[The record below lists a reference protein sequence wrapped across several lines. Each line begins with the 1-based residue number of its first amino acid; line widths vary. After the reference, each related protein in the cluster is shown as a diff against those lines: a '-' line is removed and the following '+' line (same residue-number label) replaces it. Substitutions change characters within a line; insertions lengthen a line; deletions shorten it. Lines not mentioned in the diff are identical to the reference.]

1 MTQISHLA
9 MNFKSK
15 LPRVRNSKEA
25 EAVEPNAIE
34 KFFNGVFPE
43 AADDEWSECES
54 DFSDSSEV
62 REPMSH
68 KLGFNNLAMSF
79 RSKLQ
84 RHRSS
89 SDAYAEERND
99 TNSSNMAVKRN
110 PATLAKLMTKF
121 DKKEEHIEFLNQQLN
136 KTEEEAVIIKKSI
149 KEIAAKY
156 RGLLDGDESRQ
167 PDSSNMAVKG
177 SPTTLAKLM
186 KKLDNKK
193 KQIEFVKQQL
203 HKTEEEVVETKKSIK
218 EIAARY
224 QGVL

>member
-1 MTQISHLA
+1 

-15 LPRVRNSKEA
+15 LPRVRNAKEE

-84 RHRSS
+84 RHRGS
-89 SDAYAEERND
+89 SDAYAEERNG
-99 TNSSNMAVKRN
+99 TNTSSNMAVKRN

-136 KTEEEAVIIKKSI
+136 KTEEEVVIIKKSI

-156 RGLLDGDESRQ
+156 RGLLELDGDESRQ
-167 PDSSNMAVKG
+167 PGSSNKVKG
-177 SPTTLAKLM
+177 SPATLAKLM